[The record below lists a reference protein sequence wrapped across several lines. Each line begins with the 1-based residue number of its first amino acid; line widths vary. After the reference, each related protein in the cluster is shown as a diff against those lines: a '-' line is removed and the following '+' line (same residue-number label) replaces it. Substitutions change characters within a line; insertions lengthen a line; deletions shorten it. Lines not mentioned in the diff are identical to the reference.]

1 MDNNCILN
9 IISFQD
15 ISICVFGVFP
25 VTLMLVVTSIYFTS
39 VHVCLS
45 VFETIEKSIP
55 RPVCS
60 ILNIKMIT
68 HAQNI

>member
-9 IISFQD
+9 IVSFQD

-25 VTLMLVVTSIYFTS
+25 VTLMLAVTSVYIY
-39 VHVCLS
+39 LS